1 MRKAV
6 FVAPLRT
13 PFGKA
18 YKGYL
23 ADIRPDNLLVNLLET
38 QRQRNPALFNLEIDD
53 LICGC
58 AYPEGEQ
65 GYNIARLTALG
76 AGLNLPGLTVN
87 RLCASSLEAV
97 AIASSRIFAE
107 QASVILVAG
116 IESMSRIPRKGANF
130 SESSLI
136 REVSPQAYISMGD
149 TAEEVVKRSQVSRV
163 KQEDFAARSHELA
176 DIAYNKNYYSDHVI
190 HLMDVAKDEGI
201 RVPVNRQKMASLK
214 PAFSEFGCVTAATSS
229 PLSDGATSGFV
240 VSEAIAQSL
249 GLDGLEI
256 LDCTWGHVAPEI
268 MGLGPIPA
276 LQKLFNRNRIKPS
289 DIDSYEIN
297 EAFAVQVLA
306 CQQELNLPIERIN
319 NWGGAISIG
328 HPLGASG
335 LRLIMTLLSR
345 LRHSSRPKAL
355 GIATLCVGGGQGIAI
370 LCRYLPRST

>member
-240 VSEAIAQSL
+240 VSEAIAQNL

>member
-97 AIASSRIFAE
+97 AIASSRIFTE

-136 REVSPQAYISMGD
+136 REVTPQAYISMGD

>member
-136 REVSPQAYISMGD
+136 REVTPQAYISMGD